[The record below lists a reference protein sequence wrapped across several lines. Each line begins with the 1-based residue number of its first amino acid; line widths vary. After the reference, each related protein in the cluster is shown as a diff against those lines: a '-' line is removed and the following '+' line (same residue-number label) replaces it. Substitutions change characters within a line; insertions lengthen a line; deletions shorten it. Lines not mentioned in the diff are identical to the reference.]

1 MNDIAGL
8 LERLQAADV
17 PLTPV
22 IREAMSA
29 IAVESFTNYDSEPF
43 YYDRPLVFTETDGGG
58 IKTISAPHMICTLL
72 HHLELERGDEV
83 LLLGAKG
90 GYLAALIGHI
100 VGPEG
105 GVTVV
110 DPNRQVI
117 EHVRERLK
125 EFDCKATFNIRK
137 MRQLDYAPPNL
148 PNPLNRVLVTGSLP
162 NLPNWLEN
170 RITDGGFV
178 IAPIGGKVA
187 QRLLKRERQGDWFD
201 TDLGGVLFG
210 PVDISETEDEAT
222 DSRQL
227 ASLLENALEIGS
239 ELGVFDEEHIQ
250 HLNEFIEQLRL
261 LPADLPPVLL
271 TGDDD
276 VWEDDEDECFQ
287 YIGFEGEVEDN
298 PLFEMLLNASDWLSP
313 LWPTLFALLETEMQ
327 HPGAPDD
334 IGDDFGFGS
343 HEDLVP

>member
-1 MNDIAGL
+1 VDDIAGL
-8 LERLQAADV
+8 LSRLQAADV
-17 PLTPV
+17 PLSPV
-22 IREAMSA
+22 VQEAMSA
-29 IAVESFTNYDSEPF
+29 VAVESFTNYDSEPF

-90 GYLAALIGHI
+90 GYLAALINHI

-110 DPNRQVI
+110 DPNRQVV

-125 EFDCKATFNIRK
+125 EFDGGDSIQIRK

-148 PNPLNRVLVTGSLP
+148 PMPLNRVLVTGSLP
-162 NLPNWLEN
+162 NLPNWLES
-170 RITDGGFV
+170 RIAEGGFV
-178 IAPIGGKVA
+178 IAPIGGRVA
-187 QRLLKRERQGDWFD
+187 QRLLKRELQGEWFD

-222 DSRQL
+222 DSQKL
-227 ASLLENALEIGS
+227 AVMVENALELGS
-239 ELGVFDEEHIQ
+239 ELDVFNDEQID
-250 HLNEFIEQLRL
+250 HLNNFIEQLRL
-261 LPADLPPVLL
+261 LPTDLPPVLL
-271 TGDDD
+271 SGENDP
-276 VWEDDEDECFQ
+276 WEDDQDEFFHFMENT
-287 YIGFEGEVEDN
+287 GGVEEN
-298 PLFEMLLNASDWLSP
+298 PLLDLLVNSSDWITP
-313 LWPTLFALLETEMQ
+313 LWPTIFALLETEMQ
-327 HPGAPDD
+327 HPGSPDAV
-334 IGDDFGFGS
+334 GGDFGFGS

>member
-1 MNDIAGL
+1 VNDIAGL

-43 YYDRPLVFTETDGGG
+43 YYDRPLVFTETDSGG

-125 EFDCKATFNIRK
+125 EFDCEARFHIRK
-137 MRQLDYAPPNL
+137 MRQLDHAPPNL
-148 PNPLNRVLVTGSLP
+148 PDPLNRVLVTGSLP

-178 IAPIGGKVA
+178 IAPIGGRVA
-187 QRLLKRERQGDWFD
+187 QRLLKRERQGEWLD

-222 DSRQL
+222 DSQQL
-227 ASLLENALEIGS
+227 ASLLENALE
-239 ELGVFDEEHIQ
+239 
-250 HLNEFIEQLRL
+250 
-261 LPADLPPVLL
+261 
-271 TGDDD
+271 
-276 VWEDDEDECFQ
+276 
-287 YIGFEGEVEDN
+287 
-298 PLFEMLLNASDWLSP
+298 
-313 LWPTLFALLETEMQ
+313 
-327 HPGAPDD
+327 
-334 IGDDFGFGS
+334 FGS
-343 HEDLVP
+343 

>member
-100 VGPEG
+100 VGPDG

-125 EFDCKATFNIRK
+125 EFDCKATFHIRK
-137 MRQLDYAPPNL
+137 MRQLDHAPPNL

-178 IAPIGGKVA
+178 IAPIGGRVA

-210 PVDISETEDEAT
+210 PVDISDTEDEAT

-227 ASLLENALEIGS
+227 ASMLENALEIGS
-239 ELGVFDEEHIQ
+239 ELEVFDAEQIEHL
-250 HLNEFIEQLRL
+250 HEFVEQLRL

-276 VWEDDEDECFQ
+276 VWEEDEDECFQ
-287 YIGFEGEVEDN
+287 FIGFEGEVEDN

-334 IGDDFGFGS
+334 IGGDFGFGS